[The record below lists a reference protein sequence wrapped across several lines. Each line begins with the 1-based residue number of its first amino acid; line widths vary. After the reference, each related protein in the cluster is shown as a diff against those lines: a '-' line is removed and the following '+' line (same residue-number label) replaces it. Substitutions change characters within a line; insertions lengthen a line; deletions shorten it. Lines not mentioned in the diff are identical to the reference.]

1 MSPLSHRQG
10 LGVAALG
17 VLVFTPDALAMRMV
31 GIDPWALAFFRGV
44 IGGVILLSGCGWAYG
59 AGLFQAIRS
68 TGRWGVLLAL
78 LEGASTVLFCLS
90 IAWTSVA
97 NAMLAFAATPL
108 LAALMARA
116 FLGERVQPATWAAIG
131 AVGIGLGIVAA
142 GAWGEGGTSIKG
154 VAAGLLSAL
163 TIGAFFVLLRR
174 LKAGSAAPLVGVG
187 WLMGAALALP
197 FATFEPM
204 DQTQTVWLFV
214 TGGLILPAAITLVS
228 WGSRFIPAAEASML
242 TLMEVVTG
250 PLLVWAVLGE
260 NPGAATLAGGAVIF
274 TTLAAHAGW
283 RLRTAPRMDGGAAA

>member
-1 MSPLSHRQG
+1 MSALSHRQG
-10 LGVAALG
+10 LGITALG

-31 GIDPWALAFFRGV
+31 GIDPWALACFRGL
-44 IGGVILLSGCGWAYG
+44 IGGVILLTGCWWAYG
-59 AGLFQAIRS
+59 SGLFQAIRGM
-68 TGRWGVLLAL
+68 GRWGVVLAL
-78 LEGASTVLFCLS
+78 LEGVSTVLFCLS

-108 LAALMARA
+108 LAGLMARA
-116 FLGERVQPATWAAIG
+116 FLGERVAPATWAAIA
-131 AVGIGLGIVAA
+131 AVGIGLGIVAT
-142 GAWGEGGTSIKG
+142 GAWEEGGTSVRG
-154 VAAGLLSAL
+154 VVAGLLSAL

-174 LKAGSAAPLVGVG
+174 LKAGSAAPLIGVG

-204 DQTQTVWLFV
+204 DGTQTVWLFV

-260 NPGAATLAGGAVIF
+260 NPGAATLTGGAVIF
-274 TTLAAHAGW
+274 ATLAAHAGW
-283 RLRTAPRMDGGAAA
+283 RLRAGPAEEGAAA

>member
-1 MSPLSHRQG
+1 MNALSHRQG
-10 LGVAALG
+10 LGITALG

-31 GIDPWALAFFRGV
+31 GIDPWALACLRGV
-44 IGGVILLSGCGWAYG
+44 IGGVILMCGCWWVYG
-59 AGLFQAIRS
+59 RGLFDAIRGM
-68 TGRWGVLLAL
+68 GRWGLVLAA

-116 FLGERVQPATWAAIG
+116 FLGERIAPITWAAIG
-131 AVGIGLGIVAA
+131 AVFLGLGIVAA

-154 VAAGLLSAL
+154 VIAGLLSAL
-163 TIGAFFVLLRR
+163 TIGAFFVLLRK

-187 WLMGAALALP
+187 WLLGAALALP

-204 DQTQTVWLFV
+204 SQTQTVWLFV

-242 TLMEVVTG
+242 TPMEVVTG

-260 NPGAATLAGGAVIF
+260 NPGAATLTGGAIVF
-274 TTLAAHAGW
+274 AALAVHAGW
-283 RLRTAPRMDGGAAA
+283 RLRMPGEASA